1 MLLRIASI
9 AFADPI
15 TTSAGVATAEWTDQP
30 STLKGDSVKIEEADP
45 EEIEEFSNES
55 DAPQDYI
62 AIAGAKALS
71 GSFINMT
78 KAQVVALLGGS
89 VTGTAP
95 NESAEIAASKEV
107 LHTAIKLTDKDGK
120 TIVIPNAKGYC
131 KFSAENN
138 GSIKAPF
145 KFRALQAASDWDVD
159 IVW

>member
-15 TTSAGVATAEWTDQP
+15 EASAGVATAEWTDQP

-55 DAPQDYI
+55 DAPQDYV

-78 KAQVVALLGGS
+78 KTQVVALLGGA

-95 NESAEIAASKEV
+95 SEVAEISATKLV
-107 LHTAIKLTDKDGK
+107 LHTAIKLTDKDGG
-120 TIVIPNAKGYC
+120 TIIIPNAKGYC

-138 GSIKAPF
+138 NSIKAPF
-145 KFRALQAASDWDVD
+145 KFKALQASTAWDVD